1 MNEVALLAEVYRE
14 HLERSDLLV
23 TATRLA
29 GSPHS
34 ESRFNRPVWLIK
46 GFVDTRAHRA

>member
-1 MNEVALLAEVYRE
+1 MNEVALLAEGYRE
-14 HLERSDLLV
+14 HLGTSDVLV

-34 ESRFNRPVWLIK
+34 DSRFNRPVWLIK
-46 GFVDTRAHRA
+46 GFVGTCAHRA